1 MRAIGIDIGGSKTL
15 VGMVETATGAIVAR
29 IELATPPPGAAGP
42 RFLDMLAEAV
52 RALPARGSMPLG
64 IGICELVDTR
74 GEIVSAH
81 RVRLASKAVH
91 EALAFAGPVAIEAD
105 VRAAALAEAVHGA
118 GRGFGHWLYANAGTG
133 IATVLMHGERPY
145 PGAHGRALA
154 SGMSPA
160 AFHAEGVA
168 SLTVE
173 DFSGGAGMLQRARAA
188 GLNVGSVSDLIVLA
202 GRNEAAAREVVD
214 TGGRVLGRALGFLA
228 NALDPEAIVL
238 GGGIASGEPGY
249 VRACETALRET
260 VWYPDPSLPKLLPAA
275 LGVDAGLVGAA
286 LAAVNRLAPVAGR

>member
-15 VGMVETATGAIVAR
+15 VGVVETVTGAIVAR

-42 RFLDMLAEAV
+42 QFLDMLADAV
-52 RALPARGSMPLG
+52 RALPARGDMPLG
-64 IGICELVDTR
+64 IGICELVDTG

-91 EALAFAGPVAIEAD
+91 EALAFAGPVVIEAD
-105 VRAAALAEAVHGA
+105 VRAAALAEAIHGA

-133 IATVLMHGERPY
+133 IATVLMHGDRPY

-160 AFHAEGVA
+160 TFHADGSA

-173 DFSGGAGMLQRARAA
+173 DFSGGAGLLQQARAA
-188 GLNVGSVSDLIVLA
+188 GLDVDSVSDLVALA
-202 GRNEAAAREVVD
+202 GKNDTVARRVFD
-214 TGGRVLGRALGFLA
+214 IGGCMLGRALGFLA
-228 NALDPEAIVL
+228 NALDPEAIIL
-238 GGGIASGEPGY
+238 GGGIAAGEPGY

-260 VWYPDPSLPKLLPAA
+260 VWYPDPALPKLLPAA

-286 LAAVNRLAPVAGR
+286 LAALNQLAPAG